1 MTAERG
7 GFAALDSCVHCGF
20 CLQACPT
27 FLATG
32 DEADGPRGRIELMR
46 GLERGTL
53 TADDPTV
60 TTHLDRCLGCRGC
73 EPVCPS
79 GVGYGHGLEAA
90 RERLTATRGVPPL
103 VRATLALLT
112 SAGPGRVT
120 YALARALRA
129 TGMPGLLAGWSR
141 TRFAMGML
149 AATNGGRRK
158 HAVVGTRQE
167 RARTDAREGTRTAAG
182 ANGSVALFRGCVMD
196 TLFAHVHAATRR
208 TLEANGYEVRDV
220 AGQGCCGALHE
231 HAGDRDSAAALAARN
246 VAALLDSADY
256 IVVNSAGCGA
266 LLKDYGHLLGT
277 DAAREFGAK
286 VRDVSE
292 LLAEQGPRP
301 GVPLGLEVAYDA
313 PCHLQH
319 AQRVHAAPLALLRAV
334 PELDVR
340 LLPGSDRCCGSAGI
354 FSLLQPEMARAVL
367 ADKVSTLGSARPA
380 LDLVVT
386 GNPGCLMQIGAG
398 LRAAGF
404 DISVAHPV
412 EVLDWSY
419 DNAGIYDKSVN
430 GKR

>member
-90 RERLTATRGVPPL
+90 RERLAAARGVPPL

-149 AATNGGRRK
+149 AATKPQGGK
-158 HAVVGTRQE
+158 GRQGAATGGGAPG
-167 RARTDAREGTRTAAG
+167 RPLPPTAAL
-182 ANGSVALFRGCVMD
+182 LFRGCVMD
-196 TLFAHVHAATRR
+196 GLFSHVHDATIR
-208 TLEANGYEVRDV
+208 TLAVNGYAAVEAPAQV
-220 AGQGCCGALHE
+220 CCGALHA
-231 HAGDRDSAAALAARN
+231 HAGLADDARVLARANIAAFG
-246 VAALLDSADY
+246 DGDTP

-266 LLKDYGHLLGT
+266 QLKAYG
-277 DAAREFGAK
+277 DKAFAAR
-286 VRDVSE
+286 VRDVTE
-292 LLAEQGPRP
+292 LLAAAGPVKGAAIP
-301 GVPLGLEVAYDA
+301 GRVAYDP
-313 PCHLQH
+313 PCHLLH
-319 AQRVHAAPLALLRAV
+319 AQRIADPPLRVLAGV
-334 PELDVR
+334 PELEV
-340 LLPGSDRCCGSAGI
+340 LTLPDAAQCCGGAGMYTLVEPRL
-354 FSLLQPEMARAVL
+354 SRAVL
-367 ADKVSTLGSARPA
+367 APKLETLRAAAP
-380 LDLVVT
+380 DLVAT
-386 GNPGCLMQIGAG
+386 GNPGCVMQIGAG
-398 LRAAGF
+398 LRAAGLT
-404 DISVAHPV
+404 IPAVHPV
-412 EVLDWSY
+412 ELLDASY
-419 DNAGIYDKSVN
+419 RRAGFYA
-430 GKR
+430 